1 MEENKLVKYT
11 PFVFQE
17 EAIDKGME
25 VLKDIQGR
33 SEVLVA
39 ATATGKSI
47 IIAEIAK
54 RLPKNGNILVVQPN
68 KELLEQNLEKIETLG
83 IKPAVYSAS
92 LKRREIGRITYAT
105 PLSLKVADF
114 EGKNFKYLI
123 IDECDLNTQGD
134 SGLKRFKDDL
144 GIKSVLGLT
153 ASPIYLRSNRLGSQ
167 LKIMTRVQDKFFK
180 DICHVIQ
187 IQEMITHKRWSKIVY
202 KTYEF
207 DSRGLVMNSNG
218 SDYTEASLALNFV
231 EAETDN
237 KIVNLLKTLDESESV
252 LIFVPSIENVEALC
266 AKIKGSVCVHSKTP
280 EKLRK
285 EYTDGF
291 KLGKYKI
298 MINSLVFTAGF
309 DYPKL
314 MHIIDAYPTKSAR
327 VYIQKIGRLVRIHED
342 KPFGTYHDLADN
354 VKSFGEVEKIT
365 FEKIE
370 GYGWGMFSEDKL
382 LTGVPL
388 SEKPRVTKQS
398 LMKRK
403 NKPSISKFFDFSFD
417 FSENKGADVKIT
429 FGKYKGLTVQDVY
442 NKDKGYLQWLHN
454 PNTNF
459 NFDFSDDTKKL
470 KVALQEIFK

>member
-1 MEENKLVKYT
+1 MVENKLVKYT

-17 EAIDKGME
+17 VAVNIGME

-68 KELLEQNLEKIETLG
+68 KELLEQNLEKIESLG

-92 LKRREIGRITYAT
+92 LNRKEIGRITYAT
-105 PLSLKVADF
+105 PLSLKIADF

-123 IDECDLNTQGD
+123 IDECDLNTQGN
-134 SGLKRFKDDL
+134 SGLKKFKDAL

-153 ASPIYLRSNRLGSQ
+153 ASPIYLRNSRAGSQ
-167 LKIMTRVQDKFFK
+167 LKIMTRVKDKFFK
-180 DICHVIQ
+180 DICHVVQ
-187 IQEMITHKRWSKIVY
+187 IQEMIAHKRWSKIVY
-202 KTYEF
+202 KTYDF
-207 DSRGLVMNSNG
+207 DPKGLILNSNG
-218 SDYTEASLALNFV
+218 SDYTEASLASNFV
-231 EAETDN
+231 EAETDL
-237 KIVNLLKTLDESESV
+237 KIVNLLKTIDKKESV

-266 AKIKGSVCVHSKTP
+266 AKIEGAVCVHSKTP

-285 EYTDGF
+285 EYIDGF
-291 KLGKYKI
+291 KSGKYQV
-298 MINSLVFTAGF
+298 MVNSLVFTAGF

-327 VYIQKIGRLVRIHED
+327 VYIQKIGRLVRIHEE

-354 VKSFGEVEKIT
+354 VTNFGEVEKIT

-370 GYGWGMFSEDKL
+370 GYGWGMFSGDIL

-388 SEKPRVTKQS
+388 AEKPQVTKES
-398 LMKRK
+398 LKKKK
-403 NKPSISKFFDFSFD
+403 NKASLDKFFDFSFD
-417 FSENKGADVKIT
+417 FSADKETDVKIT
-429 FGKYKGLTVQDVY
+429 FGKYKGMTVQDVY
-442 NKDKGYLQWLHN
+442 KKDKGYLQWLNN
-454 PNTNF
+454 PSTNF
-459 NFDFSDDTKKL
+459 NFDFSENTKKL
-470 KVALQEIFK
+470 KVALQKIFK